1 MDCKKSV
8 FPPVLPEVYNE
19 ALSYEEQICLLYDY
33 VKNYKQDNT
42 YNNTF
47 IFNNTNALA
56 DAQIP
61 KKLIR
66 SYSYDDMVRDMDI
79 LCTNYPKIRR
89 KSLGLSVLGLNLWC
103 LEYGT
108 ENATRHL
115 FVFNGFH
122 GNEATASIALSQLE
136 VLVKNEVYGGINLW
150 NEILNNDTCIH
161 VVPMANPDAWQLG
174 LYGFDYFPNM
184 TEDQKTF
191 IAGFVEDYIRNYAK
205 DEKDDSN
212 WDIPTR
218 ANLEE
223 YIRSLGGDPS
233 ASYEAYVF
241 RQEDLHVWE
250 ANANGIDLHYN
261 WYTDSMKKTV
271 DLALENINHGHPKA
285 YVYGAQ
291 GSRAYLDEN
300 NIYYNYIRSFENEN
314 SYFNFLNYHQK
325 GPTNIWNYRLEG
337 LQNNRTF
344 DCGNKLCE
352 LMQVP
357 YSPYVGKQSTPIG
370 FTAWGGINFKNPYT
384 LSFTI
389 EVGWSYNKLRGD
401 WWNDSLTGEPQR
413 SPVPD
418 SQWENIYISNKAVYI
433 WFIRYYTSFRDIW
446 NRHQYL
452 SEYNIKDKITDERFA
467 IPSMSLIRSLANK
480 VGSIYSGLNN
490 LGLTATATLQD
501 VLNKLNFQD
510 SLTMGVTPSLTI
522 SNDLPFWGY
531 SKTGYLDIYPMTPS
545 SMVIDFYVRKTNYL
559 YRKIYYTDGSF
570 TDWINMTPITTDYK
584 SLDVTD
590 GIPNATIEQLASKVN
605 IYQTLIIDLDKNKNN
620 IIGIPEEVGTNYRLE
635 ITGKRPNNRI
645 TITDIRSGNIYIN
658 NYSRTNGTVGNWY
671 KIQAVP
677 L

>member
-47 IFNNTNALA
+47 IFNDTNALA

-122 GNEATASIALSQLE
+122 GNEATASITLSQLE

-205 DEKDDSN
+205 DEKDGSN

-250 ANANGIDLHYN
+250 ANVNGIDLHYN

-271 DLALENINHGHPKA
+271 NLALENINHGHPNA

-357 YSPYVGKQSTPIG
+357 YSPYVGNQSTPIG

-510 SLTMGVTPSLTI
+510 SLTMGVTSSLTI
-522 SNDLPFWGY
+522 SNDLPFWSY

>member
-47 IFNNTNALA
+47 IFNDTNALA

-191 IAGFVEDYIRNYAK
+191 IAVFVEDYIRNYAK
-205 DEKDDSN
+205 DEKDGSN

-250 ANANGIDLHYN
+250 ANVNGIDLHYN

-271 DLALENINHGHPKA
+271 DLALENINHGHPNA

-357 YSPYVGKQSTPIG
+357 YSPYVGNQSTPIG

-480 VGSIYSGLNN
+480 VGSIYSGLND

-510 SLTMGVTPSLTI
+510 SLTMGVTSSLTI
-522 SNDLPFWGY
+522 SNDLPFWSY

>member
-47 IFNNTNALA
+47 IFNDTNALA

-122 GNEATASIALSQLE
+122 GNEASSSIALSQLE

-150 NEILNNDTCIH
+150 DEILNNDTCIH
-161 VVPMANPDAWQLG
+161 VIPMANPDAWQLG
-174 LYGFDYFPNM
+174 LFGFDYFPNM
-184 TEDQKTF
+184 TEEQKTF
-191 IAGFVEDYIRNYAK
+191 ITGFVEDYIRNYAK
-205 DEKDDSN
+205 DEEDGSN

-233 ASYEAYVF
+233 VSYEAYVF

-250 ANANGIDLHYN
+250 ANVNGIDLHYN

-271 DLALENINHGHPKA
+271 NLALENVNHGHPNA

-300 NIYYNYIRSFENEN
+300 NIYYNYIRSFENDN

-337 LQNNRTF
+337 LQNNRNF

-357 YSPYVGKQSTPIG
+357 YSTYVGKQSTPIG
-370 FTAWGGINFKNPYT
+370 FTAWGGINYKNPYT
-384 LSFTI
+384 LSFNI
-389 EVGWSYNKLRGD
+389 EVGWTYNKLRGD

-433 WFIRYYTSFRDIW
+433 WFIRYYISLRDVW

-467 IPSMSLIRSLANK
+467 IPSMALIRSLANK
-480 VGSIYSGLNN
+480 VGSIYNGLNN
-490 LGLTATATLQD
+490 LGLTSTATLQD

-510 SLTMGVTPSLTI
+510 SLTMGVTSALTI
-522 SNDLPFWGY
+522 SNDLPFWAY

-559 YRKIYYTDGSF
+559 YRKIYYTDGTF

-590 GIPNATIEQLASKVN
+590 GVPSAKIEQLASKVN
-605 IYQTLIIDLDKNKNN
+605 IYQTLIIDLNKNDNN
-620 IIGIPEEVGTNYRLE
+620 IIGIPDEVGTYYRLE

-645 TITDIRSGNIYIN
+645 TITDIQSGNIYIN
-658 NYSRTNGTVGNWY
+658 NYSRTNGTVGKWY
-671 KIQAVP
+671 KIQATP

>member
-19 ALSYEEQICLLYDY
+19 TLSYEEQICLLYDY

-47 IFNNTNALA
+47 IFNDTNALA

-122 GNEATASIALSQLE
+122 GNEASSSIALSQLE

-161 VVPMANPDAWQLG
+161 VIPMANPDAWQLG

-184 TEDQKTF
+184 TEEQKTF

-205 DEKDDSN
+205 DEKDGSN

-233 ASYEAYVF
+233 VSYEAYVF

-250 ANANGIDLHYN
+250 ANVNGIDLHYN
-261 WYTDSMKKTV
+261 WYTDGMKKTV
-271 DLALENINHGHPKA
+271 DLALENINHGHPNA

-337 LQNNRTF
+337 LQNNRNF

-357 YSPYVGKQSTPIG
+357 YSAYVGKQSTPIG
-370 FTAWGGINFKNPYT
+370 FTAWGGINYKNPYT

-389 EVGWSYNKLRGD
+389 EVGWSYSKLRGD
-401 WWNDSLTGEPQR
+401 WWNDTLTGEPQR

-433 WFIRYYTSFRDIW
+433 WFIRYYTSFRDVW
-446 NRHQYL
+446 DRHQYL

-467 IPSMSLIRSLANK
+467 IPSMALIRSIANK
-480 VGSIYSGLNN
+480 VGSIYSSLND

-510 SLTMGVTPSLTI
+510 SLTMGVTSSLTI
-522 SNDLPFWGY
+522 SNDLPFWSY
-531 SKTGYLDIYPMTPS
+531 SKTGYLDIYPITPS

-570 TDWINMTPITTDYK
+570 TDWVNMTPITTDYK

>member
-47 IFNNTNALA
+47 IFNDTNALA

-122 GNEATASIALSQLE
+122 GNEATSSIALSQLE

-161 VVPMANPDAWQLG
+161 VIPMANPDAWQLG
-174 LYGFDYFPNM
+174 LFGFDYFPNM
-184 TEDQKTF
+184 TEEQKTF

-205 DEKDDSN
+205 DEEDGSN

-233 ASYEAYVF
+233 VSYEAYVF

-250 ANANGIDLHYN
+250 SNANGIDLHYN

-271 DLALENINHGHPKA
+271 DLALENVNHGHPKA

-300 NIYYNYIRSFENEN
+300 NIYYNYIRSFENDN

-337 LQNNRTF
+337 LQNNRNF

-357 YSPYVGKQSTPIG
+357 YSTYVGKQSTPIG
-370 FTAWGGINFKNPYT
+370 FTAWGGINYKNPYT
-384 LSFTI
+384 LSFNI
-389 EVGWSYNKLRGD
+389 EVGWTYNKLRGD

-433 WFIRYYTSFRDIW
+433 WFIRYYISLRDVW

-467 IPSMSLIRSLANK
+467 IPSMALIRSLANK
-480 VGSIYSGLNN
+480 VGSIYNGLNN
-490 LGLTATATLQD
+490 LGLTSTATLQD

-510 SLTMGVTPSLTI
+510 SLTMGVTSSLTI
-522 SNDLPFWGY
+522 SNDLPFWAY

-559 YRKIYYTDGSF
+559 YRKIYYTDGTF

-590 GIPNATIEQLASKVN
+590 GVPSAKIEQLASKVN
-605 IYQTLIIDLDKNKNN
+605 IYQTLIIDLNKKDNN
-620 IIGIPEEVGTNYRLE
+620 IIGIPSEVGTYYRLE

-645 TITDIRSGNIYIN
+645 TITDIQSGNIYIN

-671 KIQAVP
+671 KIQAIP

>member
-47 IFNNTNALA
+47 IFNDTNALA

-122 GNEATASIALSQLE
+122 GNEATSSIALSQLE

-161 VVPMANPDAWQLG
+161 VIPMANPDAWQLG
-174 LYGFDYFPNM
+174 LFGFDYFPNM
-184 TEDQKTF
+184 TEEQKTF

-205 DEKDDSN
+205 DEEDGSN

-233 ASYEAYVF
+233 VSYEAYVF

-291 GSRAYLDEN
+291 GSKAYLDEN
-300 NIYYNYIRSFENEN
+300 NIYYNYIRSFENDN

-337 LQNNRTF
+337 LQNNRNF

-357 YSPYVGKQSTPIG
+357 YSTYVGKQSTPIG
-370 FTAWGGINFKNPYT
+370 FTAWGSINYKNPYT
-384 LSFTI
+384 LSFNI
-389 EVGWSYNKLRGD
+389 EVGWTYNKLRGD

-433 WFIRYYTSFRDIW
+433 WFIRYYISLRDVW

-467 IPSMSLIRSLANK
+467 IPSMALIRSLANK
-480 VGSIYSGLNN
+480 VGSIYNGLNN
-490 LGLTATATLQD
+490 LGLTSTATLQD

-510 SLTMGVTPSLTI
+510 SLTMGVTSSLTI
-522 SNDLPFWGY
+522 SNDLPFWAY

-559 YRKIYYTDGSF
+559 YRKIYYTDGTF
-570 TDWINMTPITTDYK
+570 TDWVNMTPITTDYK

-590 GIPNATIEQLASKVN
+590 GVPNAKIEQLASKVN
-605 IYQTLIIDLDKNKNN
+605 IYQTLIIDLNKKDNN
-620 IIGIPEEVGTNYRLE
+620 IIGIPDEVGTYYRLE

-645 TITDIRSGNIYIN
+645 TITDIQSGNIYIN

-671 KIQAVP
+671 KIQATP

>member
-8 FPPVLPEVYNE
+8 FPPVLPEAYNE

-47 IFNNTNALA
+47 IFNDTNALA

-66 SYSYDDMVRDMDI
+66 SYSYDDMVRDIDI

-122 GNEATASIALSQLE
+122 GNEATSSIALSQLE

-161 VVPMANPDAWQLG
+161 VIPMANPDAWQLG
-174 LYGFDYFPNM
+174 LFGFDYFPNM

-205 DEKDDSN
+205 DEKDGSN

-223 YIRSLGGDPS
+223 YIHSLGGDPS
-233 ASYEAYVF
+233 VSYEAYVF
-241 RQEDLHVWE
+241 REEDLHVWE
-250 ANANGIDLHYN
+250 ANVNGIDLHYN

-271 DLALENINHGHPKA
+271 DLALENVNHGHPNA

-337 LQNNRTF
+337 LQNNRNF

-357 YSPYVGKQSTPIG
+357 YSTYVGNQSTPIG
-370 FTAWGGINFKNPYT
+370 FTAWGGINYKNPYT
-384 LSFTI
+384 LSFTN

-401 WWNDSLTGEPQR
+401 WWNDTLTGEPQR

-433 WFIRYYTSFRDIW
+433 WFIRYYTSFRDVW

-480 VGSIYSGLNN
+480 IGSIYNGLND
-490 LGLTATATLQD
+490 LGLTSTATLQD
-501 VLNKLNFQD
+501 VLNKLNFQN
-510 SLTMGVTPSLTI
+510 SLTMGVTSSLTI
-522 SNDLPFWGY
+522 SNDLPFWAY

-545 SMVIDFYVRKTNYL
+545 SIVIDFYVRKTNYL
-559 YRKIYYTDGSF
+559 YRKIYYTDGTF

-584 SLDVTD
+584 SLGVTD
-590 GIPNATIEQLASKVN
+590 GVPSAKIEQLASKVN
-605 IYQTLIIDLDKNKNN
+605 IYQTLIIDLNKNENN
-620 IIGIPEEVGTNYRLE
+620 IIGIPSEVGTYYRLE

-645 TITDIRSGNIYIN
+645 TITDIQSGNIYIN
-658 NYSRTNGTVGNWY
+658 NYSRTNDSIGEWY
-671 KIQAVP
+671 KIQATT

>member
-205 DEKDDSN
+205 DEKDGSN

-271 DLALENINHGHPKA
+271 DLALENINHGHPNA

-357 YSPYVGKQSTPIG
+357 YSPYVGNQSTPIG

-522 SNDLPFWGY
+522 SNDLPFWSY

-658 NYSRTNGTVGNWY
+658 NYSRTNGTVGKWY

>member
-205 DEKDDSN
+205 DEKDGSN

-271 DLALENINHGHPKA
+271 DLALENINHGHPNA
-285 YVYGAQ
+285 YIYGAQ

-357 YSPYVGKQSTPIG
+357 YSPYVGNQSTPVG

-401 WWNDSLTGEPQR
+401 WWNDLLTGEPQR

>member
-1 MDCKKSV
+1 MDCKKPV
-8 FPPVLPEVYNE
+8 FPPVLPEVYND

-47 IFNNTNALA
+47 IFNDTNALA

-79 LCTNYPKIRR
+79 LCANYPKIRR

-108 ENATRHL
+108 ENATKHL
-115 FVFNGFH
+115 FVFNGLH
-122 GNEATASIALSQLE
+122 GNEASSSIALSQLE
-136 VLVKNEVYGGINLW
+136 VLVKNEVYGSINLW

-161 VVPMANPDAWQLG
+161 VIPMANPDAWQLG
-174 LYGFDYFPNM
+174 LYGFDYFPNIA
-184 TEDQKTF
+184 EEQKTF

-205 DEKDDSN
+205 DEEDGSN

-233 ASYEAYVF
+233 VSYEAYVF

-250 ANANGIDLHYN
+250 ANVNGIDLHYN

-271 DLALENINHGHPKA
+271 DLALENINHGHPNA

-300 NIYYNYIRSFENEN
+300 NIYYNYIRSFENDN

-337 LQNNRTF
+337 LQNNRNF

-352 LMQVP
+352 LMQAP
-357 YSPYVGKQSTPIG
+357 YSPYVGNQSTPIG
-370 FTAWGGINFKNPYT
+370 FTAWGSINYKNPYT

-389 EVGWSYNKLRGD
+389 EVGWTYNKLRGD

-433 WFIRYYTSFRDIW
+433 WFIRYYISFRDVW

-452 SEYNIKDKITDERFA
+452 SEYNIKNKITDERFA

-480 VGSIYSGLNN
+480 VGSIYNGLNN
-490 LGLTATATLQD
+490 LGLTSTATLQD

-510 SLTMGVTPSLTI
+510 SLTMGVTSSLTI
-522 SNDLPFWGY
+522 SDDLPFWAY

-559 YRKIYYTDGSF
+559 YRKIYYTDGTF

-590 GIPNATIEQLASKVN
+590 GVPSATIEQLASKVN
-605 IYQTLIIDLDKNKNN
+605 IYQTLIIDLNKNENN
-620 IIGIPEEVGTNYRLE
+620 IIGIPSEVGTYYRLE

-645 TITDIRSGNIYIN
+645 TITDIQSGNIYIN

-671 KIQAVP
+671 KIQATP

>member
-205 DEKDDSN
+205 DEKDGSN

-271 DLALENINHGHPKA
+271 DLALENINHGHPNA

-357 YSPYVGKQSTPIG
+357 YSPYVGNQSTPIG

-522 SNDLPFWGY
+522 SNDLPFWSY